1 MRLYYNSVKQSEA
14 PQKGPTLKKS
24 HTGAQL
30 VSFSATSQLNEWWGS
45 TQEKTHSSVTSADS
59 LPLLLVIWRLTP
71 SSTLRLCY
79 NNIRRSEEAQN
90 RPLLGKATQMHNSF
104 PALQERCWKF
114 TLWRST
120 QEKRLSSVTS
130 ATMLALSLVIC
141 SSTWWRTLGRSLSSA
156 VKPTHESTCSQSI
169 PEFTRPRSVLFFKC
183 KFYVAKKSFRIIKYF
198 QHNGFDPPEIDIC
211 INIPLL
217 HWHKTTTLLQILH
230 NLYWST
236 DGALGPGI
244 WKNGAKMA
252 IYR

>member
-1 MRLYYNSVKQSEA
+1 M
-14 PQKGPTLKKS
+14 
-24 HTGAQL
+24 
-30 VSFSATSQLNEWWGS
+30 
-45 TQEKTHSSVTSADS
+45 
-59 LPLLLVIWRLTP
+59 
-71 SSTLRLCY
+71 RLCY

-114 TLWRST
+114 TFWRST

-141 SSTWWRTLGRSLSSA
+141 SSTWWRTLGRSLSSATNA

-217 HWHKTTTLLQILH
+217 HWHKTITLLQILH

-236 DGALGPGI
+236 DGALGPRI